1 MCRLVKPI
9 GSGHFG
15 TVSKGLWVP
24 SGTESEEVAV
34 KTVKSTTELERVKL
48 LQEAAIMGQ
57 FAHPNVVRLIGV
69 VTVGDPVSVECLRTG
84 GSFMSLVPSLSISL
98 PQVLIVLEFMPR
110 GDLRSFLQKLH
121 PKYVHARCIQYSIIA
136 YIHVAII

>member
-1 MCRLVKPI
+1 MIIMRCSTPCSHDCHVTSMCRLVKPI

-69 VTVGDPVSVECLRTG
+69 VTVGDPVSVECLRRR
-84 GSFMSLVPSLSISL
+84 
-98 PQVLIVLEFMPR
+98 R
-110 GDLRSFLQKLH
+110 G
-121 PKYVHARCIQYSIIA
+121 
-136 YIHVAII
+136 VASCH